1 MHKCPQTEIGSC
13 RGDRRETW
21 VLRWYP
27 RMSDRRGWHDLTMRL
42 ISGVYI
48 PFPLCLS
55 FTIRTWV
62 LWVELEERQ
71 AAAAAGSCFFH
82 VTCYQLRAGQGSFHP
97 VYLLRKAFA
106 SQPQKWWSFLGGP
119 ENGVI
124 FLKPKVEWGNVHFPF
139 TVIYSSSNWGKKCKE
154 SGEGKKAGR
163 NNVSEHSTIL
173 PGSDWQEAKVLL
185 RWHRRLSSMPKPEQ
199 KAFLWSLCCFI
210 LFVCQ

>member
-48 PFPLCLS
+48 PFPLRSS

-82 VTCYQLRAGQGSFHP
+82 VTRYQLRAGQGSFHP
-97 VYLLRKAFA
+97 MYLLRKAFA
-106 SQPQKWWSFLGGP
+106 SQPQKWWSFLGGSRKW
-119 ENGVI
+119 GYFFKAQSRVGKMCI
-124 FLKPKVEWGNVHFPF
+124 FHLLW
-139 TVIYSSSNWGKKCKE
+139 Y
-154 SGEGKKAGR
+154 
-163 NNVSEHSTIL
+163 IL
-173 PGSDWQEAKVLL
+173 PQIGERNAKNQGRGRKQEEI
-185 RWHRRLSSMPKPEQ
+185 M
-199 KAFLWSLCCFI
+199 
-210 LFVCQ
+210 